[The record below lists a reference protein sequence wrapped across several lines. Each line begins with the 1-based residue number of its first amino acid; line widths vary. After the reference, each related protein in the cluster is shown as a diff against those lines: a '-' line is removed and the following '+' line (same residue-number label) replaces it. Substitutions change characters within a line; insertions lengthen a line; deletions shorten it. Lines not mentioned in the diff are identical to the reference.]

1 MFGIINKDLYLHL
14 HLLISSILKPRM
26 SNKTKILYV
35 SQEIV
40 PFSAETN
47 TAQSSRQLPQT
58 VHENGRETRIFMP
71 RYGKINERRHQLHE
85 VIRLSGMNLI
95 VNDTDHP
102 LIIKVASIPQIRLQV
117 YFIDNQEFFHRKAFF
132 HDENQQLFPDND
144 MRMIFFTKGVLET
157 VKKLGWAPDIIHC
170 HGWFTSLMPLYVKKL
185 YKRDPHF
192 ADAKIVTSL
201 YNDAYNG
208 TLDKKL
214 QQKISFDSIKAEEM
228 EAIANPT
235 HTNLMKVALRHSDAA
250 IFAEEGVNAEVEQYC
265 QENDVPILRQYAEND
280 YPNAIDEFYDSV
292 VLGKTE
298 LVD

>member
-1 MFGIINKDLYLHL
+1 
-14 HLLISSILKPRM
+14 M

-35 SQEIV
+35 SQEIL
-40 PFSAETN
+40 PFTPETA
-47 TAQSSRQLPQT
+47 TAQQSRSLPQA
-58 VHENGRETRIFMP
+58 VHEGGKETRIFMP

-95 VNDTDHP
+95 IDDTDHP

-132 HDENQQLFPDND
+132 HDEDMNMFPDND

-157 VKKLGWAPDIIHC
+157 VKKLGWSPDVIHC
-170 HGWFTSLMPLYVKKL
+170 HGWFTSLMPLYVKQL

-192 ADAKIVTSL
+192 ADAKVVTSV
-201 YNDAYNG
+201 YADTFEG
-208 TLDKKL
+208 KLDSKIA
-214 QQKISFDSIKAEEM
+214 QKISFDGIGMDQM
-228 EAIANPT
+228 ENLKNPT
-235 HTNLMKVALRHSDAA
+235 YENLTKLALQHSDGA
-250 IFAEEGVNAEVEQYC
+250 IMAEQGTLPSLETYC
-265 QENDVPILRQYAEND
+265 NSIDLPVLKPFNELDQQGAT
-280 YPNAIDEFYDSV
+280 DEFYDSI

>member
-1 MFGIINKDLYLHL
+1 
-14 HLLISSILKPRM
+14 M

-35 SQEIV
+35 SQEIL
-40 PFSAETN
+40 PFSAETS
-47 TAQSSRQLPQT
+47 TSQSSRFLPQA
-58 VHENGRETRIFMP
+58 VHEGGKETRIFMP

-95 VNDTDHP
+95 VDDSDHP

-132 HDENQQLFPDND
+132 HDEEQNLFPDND
-144 MRMIFFTKGVLET
+144 VRMIFFTKGVLET

-185 YKRDPHF
+185 YKRDPYF
-192 ADAKIVTSL
+192 SETKVITSL
-201 YNDAYNG
+201 YNDAFKG

-214 QQKISFDSIKAEEM
+214 IQKIAFDSLQAEDM
-228 EAIANPT
+228 ESITTPN
-235 HTNLMKVALRHSDAA
+235 HTNLAKLALQYSDAA
-250 IFAEEGVNAEVEQYC
+250 IFGEDGISSELEKYCLTNDIPLLKQYDESDYLNAV
-265 QENDVPILRQYAEND
+265 
-280 YPNAIDEFYDSV
+280 DEFYDSV

>member
-1 MFGIINKDLYLHL
+1 MNK
-14 HLLISSILKPRM
+14 
-26 SNKTKILYV
+26 KTKILYV
-35 SQEIV
+35 SQEIL
-40 PFSAETN
+40 PFSPETQ
-47 TAQSSRQLPQT
+47 TAASSRYQPQY
-58 VHENGRETRIFMP
+58 VHENGKETRIFMP

-95 VNDTDHP
+95 VNDSDHP

-117 YFIDNQEFFHRKAFF
+117 YFIDNEEFFHRKAFF
-132 HDENQQLFPDND
+132 HNEQEQMFPDND

-192 ADAKIVTSL
+192 SEAKIVTS
-201 YNDAYNG
+201 YFNDQFEG
-208 TLDKKL
+208 PLDTRL
-214 QQKISFDSIKAEEM
+214 REKITFDSIKSEDMDVIES
-228 EAIANPT
+228 PT
-235 HTNLMKVALRHSDAA
+235 HLNLAKLAAQYSDAV
-250 IFAEEGVNAEVEQYC
+250 IFGEEKVNEDIADFCNSKEI
-265 QENDVPILRQYAEND
+265 PLLRQYEQMD
-280 YPNAIDEFYDSV
+280 SLTSVDEFYDYV

>member
-1 MFGIINKDLYLHL
+1 MHFVSKSNEQ
-14 HLLISSILKPRM
+14 PRM

-35 SQEIV
+35 SQEIL
-40 PFSAETN
+40 PFSPETP
-47 TAQSSRQLPQT
+47 TSQSSRFLPQA
-58 VHENGRETRIFMP
+58 VHEGGKETRIFMP

-95 VNDTDHP
+95 VDDTDHP

-132 HDENQQLFPDND
+132 HDDNLTMFPDND

-170 HGWFTSLMPLYVKKL
+170 HGWFASLMPIYVKKL

-201 YNDAYNG
+201 YNDAYEG
-208 TLDKKL
+208 SLDKKIAD
-214 QQKISFDSIKAEEM
+214 KISFDSIKKEEM
-228 EAIANPT
+228 THLSNPT
-235 HTNLMKVALRHSDAA
+235 YINLMKNALQHSDAA
-250 IFAEEGVNAEVEQYC
+250 IIAEDGVDASLEKYC
-265 QENDVPILRQYAEND
+265 GEIDVPLLKQHQEMD
-280 YPNAIDEFYDSV
+280 YLNAVDEFYDSIS
-292 VLGKTE
+292 LGKTE

>member
-1 MFGIINKDLYLHL
+1 
-14 HLLISSILKPRM
+14 M

-35 SQEIV
+35 SQEIL
-40 PFSAETN
+40 PFSPETL
-47 TAQSSRQLPQT
+47 TSQSSRFLPQA
-58 VHENGRETRIFMP
+58 VHEGGKETRIFMP

-95 VNDTDHP
+95 VDDTDHP

-117 YFIDNQEFFHRKAFF
+117 YFIDNQEFFHRKSFF
-132 HDENQQLFPDND
+132 HDDSMQMFPDND

-170 HGWFTSLMPLYVKKL
+170 HGWFASLMPLYVKKL

-201 YNDAYNG
+201 YNDAFNG
-208 TLDKKL
+208 PLDKKIA
-214 QQKISFDSIKAEEM
+214 QKISFDSIKM
-228 EAIANPT
+228 EDMTHLTDPT
-235 HTNLMKVALRHSDAA
+235 HLNLAKLALQYSDAA
-250 IFAEEGVNAEVEQYC
+250 IVGEEGVHPELEQYC
-265 QENDVPILRQYAEND
+265 NSIDVPVLRQHNEVEYLQAV
-280 YPNAIDEFYDSV
+280 DEFYDLV
-292 VLGKTE
+292 VLGKSE

>member
-1 MFGIINKDLYLHL
+1 
-14 HLLISSILKPRM
+14 M

-35 SQEIV
+35 SQEIL
-40 PFSAETN
+40 PFSAETS
-47 TAQSSRQLPQT
+47 TSQSSRFLPQA
-58 VHENGRETRIFMP
+58 VHEGGKETRIFMP

-95 VNDTDHP
+95 VDDSDHP

-132 HDENQQLFPDND
+132 HDEEQNLFPDND
-144 MRMIFFTKGVLET
+144 VRMIFFTKGVLET

-185 YKRDPHF
+185 YKRDPYF
-192 ADAKIVTSL
+192 SETKVITSL
-201 YNDAYNG
+201 YNDAFKG

-214 QQKISFDSIKAEEM
+214 IQKIAFDSLQAEDM
-228 EAIANPT
+228 ESITTPN
-235 HTNLMKVALRHSDAA
+235 HTNLAKLALQYSDAA
-250 IFAEEGVNAEVEQYC
+250 IFGEDGVSGELEKYCLTNDIPLLKQYDESDYLNAV
-265 QENDVPILRQYAEND
+265 
-280 YPNAIDEFYDSV
+280 DEFYDSV

>member
-1 MFGIINKDLYLHL
+1 MN
-14 HLLISSILKPRM
+14 
-26 SNKTKILYV
+26 NKTKILYV
-35 SQEIV
+35 SQEIL
-40 PFSAETN
+40 PFTAETA
-47 TAQSSRQLPQT
+47 TSQSSRFLPQM
-58 VHENGRETRIFMP
+58 VHEGGKETRIFMP

-95 VNDTDHP
+95 VDDSDHP

-132 HDENQQLFPDND
+132 HDEEQKMFADND

-185 YKRDPHF
+185 YKRDPYF
-192 ADAKIVTSL
+192 AETKIVTSL
-201 YNDAYNG
+201 YNDGFQG

-214 QQKISFDSIKAEEM
+214 MQKIAFDSLQTEDM
-228 EAIANPT
+228 DQIATPN
-235 HTNLMKVALRHSDAA
+235 HTNLAKLALQYSDAA
-250 IFAEEGVNAEVEQYC
+250 IFGEENVNGELEKYCISNDIPLLKQY
-265 QENDVPILRQYAEND
+265 QEGD
-280 YPNAIDEFYDSV
+280 YLTAIDEFYDSV

>member
-1 MFGIINKDLYLHL
+1 
-14 HLLISSILKPRM
+14 M

-35 SQEIV
+35 SQEIL
-40 PFSAETN
+40 PFSPETS
-47 TAQSSRQLPQT
+47 TSQSSRFMPQA
-58 VHENGRETRIFMP
+58 VHEGGKETRIFMP

-95 VNDTDHP
+95 VDDTDHP

-132 HDENQQLFPDND
+132 HDENMNMFPDND

-170 HGWFTSLMPLYVKKL
+170 HGWFASLMPIYVKKL

-201 YNDAYNG
+201 YNDAFEG
-208 TLDKKL
+208 PLDKKIAE
-214 QQKISFDSIKAEEM
+214 KISFDSIKM
-228 EAIANPT
+228 EDMQHLSAPS
-235 HTNLMKVALRHSDAA
+235 HTNLLKQALQYSDAA
-250 IFAEEGVNAEVEQYC
+250 IVGEAGVNPELEQYC
-265 QENDVPILRQYAEND
+265 SSIDVPLLRQND
-280 YPNAIDEFYDSV
+280 EVDYLKAVDEFYDFV
-292 VLGKTE
+292 VLGKSE

>member
-1 MFGIINKDLYLHL
+1 
-14 HLLISSILKPRM
+14 M

-35 SQEIV
+35 SQEIL
-40 PFSAETN
+40 PFTPETP
-47 TAQSSRQLPQT
+47 TSQSSRFLPQA
-58 VHENGRETRIFMP
+58 VHEGGKETRIFMP

-95 VNDTDHP
+95 VDDTDHP

-132 HDENQQLFPDND
+132 HDENSNMFPDND

-170 HGWFTSLMPLYVKKL
+170 HGWFASLMPLYVKKL
-185 YKRDPHF
+185 YSRDPHF

-201 YNDAYNG
+201 YNDAFKG
-208 TLDKKL
+208 PLDKKIAE
-214 QQKISFDSIKAEEM
+214 KITFDSIKIDDM
-228 EAIANPT
+228 QHLSTPT
-235 HTNLMKVALRHSDAA
+235 HTNLAKLALQYSDAA
-250 IFAEEGVNAEVEQYC
+250 IIGEEGVNPELEQYC
-265 QENDVPILRQYAEND
+265 NSIDVPVLQQNSEVD
-280 YPNAIDEFYDSV
+280 YLQAVDEFYDYV
-292 VLGKTE
+292 VLGKSE

>member
-1 MFGIINKDLYLHL
+1 MNK
-14 HLLISSILKPRM
+14 
-26 SNKTKILYV
+26 KTRILYV
-35 SQEIV
+35 SQEIL
-40 PFSAETN
+40 PFSPETP
-47 TAQSSRQLPQT
+47 TAVNSRFQPQY
-58 VHENGRETRIFMP
+58 VHENGKETRIFMP

-117 YFIDNQEFFHRKAFF
+117 YFIDNEEFFHRKAFF
-132 HDENQQLFPDND
+132 HSEDEKLFPDND

-170 HGWFTSLMPLYVKKL
+170 NGWFTSLMGLYIKKL

-192 ADAKIVTSL
+192 TEPKIVTSF
-201 YNDAYNG
+201 YTDSFEG
-208 TLDKKL
+208 GLDKKL
-214 QQKISFDSIKAEEM
+214 TDKISFDGIKTEDM
-228 EAIANPT
+228 SVIKNPT
-235 HTNLMKVALRHSDAA
+235 HLNLMKLAAQYSDAVILGEDKTHA
-250 IFAEEGVNAEVEQYC
+250 DIANYC
-265 QENDVPILRQYAEND
+265 VENDIPLLRAYEHMD
-280 YPNAIDEFYDSV
+280 PTPVVDEFYDYV

>member
-1 MFGIINKDLYLHL
+1 
-14 HLLISSILKPRM
+14 M

-35 SQEIV
+35 SQEIL
-40 PFSAETN
+40 PFSPETS
-47 TAQSSRQLPQT
+47 TSQSSRFLPQA
-58 VHENGRETRIFMP
+58 VHEGGKETRIFMP

-95 VNDTDHP
+95 VDDTDHP

-132 HDENQQLFPDND
+132 HDDNMNMFPDND

-170 HGWFTSLMPLYVKKL
+170 HGWFASLMPLYVKKL

-201 YNDAYNG
+201 YNDAFEG
-208 TLDKKL
+208 PLDKKIAE
-214 QQKISFDSIKAEEM
+214 KISFDSIKMDDMQHLTA
-228 EAIANPT
+228 PS
-235 HTNLMKVALRHSDAA
+235 HLNLLKQALQYSDAA
-250 IFAEEGVNAEVEQYC
+250 IVGEAGVNPDLEQYC
-265 QENDVPILRQYAEND
+265 NSIDVPLLRQND
-280 YPNAIDEFYDSV
+280 EVDYLKAVDEFYDFV
-292 VLGKTE
+292 VLGKSE

>member
-1 MFGIINKDLYLHL
+1 
-14 HLLISSILKPRM
+14 M

-35 SQEIV
+35 SQEIL
-40 PFSAETN
+40 PFSPET
-47 TAQSSRQLPQT
+47 TTSQSSRFLPQA
-58 VHENGRETRIFMP
+58 VHEGGKETRIFMP

-95 VNDTDHP
+95 VDDTDHP

-132 HDENQQLFPDND
+132 HDDNMGFFPDND

-170 HGWFTSLMPLYVKKL
+170 HGWFASLMPIYVKKL

-201 YNDAYNG
+201 YNDAFDG
-208 TLDKKL
+208 LLDKKIGE
-214 QQKISFDSIKAEEM
+214 KITFDSIKIEDMNHLAE
-228 EAIANPT
+228 PS
-235 HTNLMKVALRHSDAA
+235 HLNLAKLALQYSDAA
-250 IFAEEGVNAEVEQYC
+250 IIGETGVNPELEQYC
-265 QENDVPILRQYAEND
+265 NSIDVPVMHQQGEVD
-280 YPNAIDEFYDSV
+280 YLKAVDEFYDYV
-292 VLGKTE
+292 VLGKSE

>member
-1 MFGIINKDLYLHL
+1 
-14 HLLISSILKPRM
+14 M

-35 SQEIV
+35 SQEIL
-40 PFSAETN
+40 PFSPETA
-47 TAQSSRQLPQT
+47 TSQSSRFLPQA
-58 VHENGRETRIFMP
+58 VHEGGKETRIFMP

-132 HDENQQLFPDND
+132 HNEEQQLFPDND

-201 YNDAYNG
+201 YNDGFKG

-214 QQKISFDSIKAEEM
+214 AQKITFDGFKM
-228 EAIANPT
+228 EDMGSIANPT
-235 HTNLMKVALRHSDAA
+235 YANLAKLALQYSDGA
-250 IFAEEGVNAEVEQYC
+250 IFGEDGVPAEVEQYC
-265 QENDVPILRQYAEND
+265 TDNDVPVLKQYSEVD
-280 YPNAIDEFYDSV
+280 YLTAVDEYYDSI